1 MIVRQMRSQRVPL
14 FLLAV
19 LLFPSTAILLFLV
32 PARAGVKPEQSSA
45 AGGTPRSS
53 EGNAQKAAG
62 TPSAAADTKSA
73 PKSFPLAQIQP
84 GMKGVAYTIYSGDQ
98 VEQIGVTVIGVLE
111 NVIAPRKSIVL
122 VRLEGPLAEHS
133 GVVAG
138 MSGSPVYFDGKLAGA
153 IALKLGVFTKEAIAG
168 MQPIEQMLEIENE
181 PVKAAGEAMNA
192 SGEDEST
199 PGERQSRQSED
210 WRSQAKPQPLSGE
223 ATFPVAAGLPTG
235 ASLVPID
242 LPLVAAGLAPEAL
255 ARFSNQLAQLGFS
268 AASASAGGTAKPE
281 ADDASLKPGD
291 MAGVAL
297 VSGDLSLSA
306 GCSVTAVTGN
316 SVLLCG
322 HQLLGA
328 GDVSLPLV
336 RAHVLTTLNS
346 AMESTK
352 IMTTGGDIGTLTE
365 DRATGIMG
373 KLGPSPATIPV
384 ELEINGQVQT
394 HTYHFQVAEQP
405 KLTPTLLGLATY
417 NTLVSDVAYN
427 DGMMLRLEGSI
438 HLDGHPAI
446 AIHNLFAPTDTQ
458 LPDGFQLASDIQT
471 EFGQLFNNP
480 FEKITVKGLSL
491 SVTVVP
497 ELRSAKIENAWSE
510 KTDVHPGETISIKA
524 LLQPYRGAPFIQ
536 EIPITVPADAS
547 PGELQV
553 LVSDAVTLNQ
563 ARQFFANA
571 GQGPLVNLNEL
582 IHVLNS
588 ERENDRVYVSLLQ
601 SMPTLVVNGT
611 EMPGA
616 PPSVMQ
622 IVPAQKQQNTLVV
635 SESRLGE
642 WSAKAGQVVAGQESL
657 TITIQ

>member
-1 MIVRQMRSQRVPL
+1 
-14 FLLAV
+14 
-19 LLFPSTAILLFLV
+19 
-32 PARAGVKPEQSSA
+32 
-45 AGGTPRSS
+45 
-53 EGNAQKAAG
+53 
-62 TPSAAADTKSA
+62 
-73 PKSFPLAQIQP
+73 
-84 GMKGVAYTIYSGDQ
+84 
-98 VEQIGVTVIGVLE
+98 
-111 NVIAPRKSIVL
+111 
-122 VRLEGPLAEHS
+122 
-133 GVVAG
+133 
-138 MSGSPVYFDGKLAGA
+138 
-153 IALKLGVFTKEAIAG
+153 
-168 MQPIEQMLEIENE
+168 
-181 PVKAAGEAMNA
+181 
-192 SGEDEST
+192 
-199 PGERQSRQSED
+199 
-210 WRSQAKPQPLSGE
+210 
-223 ATFPVAAGLPTG
+223 
-235 ASLVPID
+235 
-242 LPLVAAGLAPEAL
+242 
-255 ARFSNQLAQLGFS
+255 
-268 AASASAGGTAKPE
+268 
-281 ADDASLKPGD
+281 
-291 MAGVAL
+291 
-297 VSGDLSLSA
+297 
-306 GCSVTAVTGN
+306 
-316 SVLLCG
+316 
-322 HQLLGA
+322 
-328 GDVSLPLV
+328 
-336 RAHVLTTLNS
+336 
-346 AMESTK
+346 
-352 IMTTGGDIGTLTE
+352 
-365 DRATGIMG
+365 
-373 KLGPSPATIPV
+373 LGPSPATIPV
-384 ELEINGQVQT
+384 ELEINVQGQT